1 MRLTAR
7 EIEILEFI
15 KRHPMISQEEL
26 ARHFGI
32 TRSSVAVHISNLMK
46 KGAIMGKGYVVNEQ
60 VSIVVIGRVFLEIN
74 INGSDNKTDIDLQY
88 TGFALESCKA
98 LKGLGLH
105 LKVVSIV
112 GNDDLALNLVEE
124 LQSREADIAYLI
136 RHAEKRSS
144 RQVIV
149 NGILTY
155 EEGFTLGD
163 YEEAI
168 NQKEWVAIN
177 CHWLLI
183 EPAFLDYAAQKWMDK
198 DQERLPFMCTS
209 LMLDSADQIPKAISR
224 FAVAV
229 LGVRDPFEV
238 EKCANDLLDYMEQ
251 GYALVSDGETC
262 LLYIDNGSILEFPL
276 LPSQKFNPEKTLPY
290 LLGGMVYGLSSGY
303 NARQAIRMAVGSAC
317 SNS

>member
-15 KRHPMISQEEL
+15 KKHPMISQEEL

-74 INGSDNKTDIDLQY
+74 IYGLGHAAQIDLRY
-88 TGFALESCKA
+88 AGFALESCKA

-105 LKVVSIV
+105 LKVVSMV
-112 GNDDLALNLVEE
+112 GNDDLALDLVEE
-124 LQSREADIAYLI
+124 LQSREADIAYLV
-136 RHAEKRSS
+136 RHSDKRSS
-144 RQVIV
+144 RIV
-149 NGILTY
+149 RVDGRIAY
-155 EEGFTLGD
+155 EEGFDLGD
-163 YEEAI
+163 YEETI
-168 NQKEWVAIN
+168 SQKEWVAVN

-183 EPAFLDYAAQKWMDK
+183 EPVFIDFAAHKWMDR
-198 DQERLPFMCTS
+198 DQERLPYMCTS
-209 LMLDSADQIPKAISR
+209 LMVDSADQIPESISR
-224 FAVAV
+224 FSVAV
-229 LGVRDPFEV
+229 LGVRDALEV
-238 EKCANDLLDYMEQ
+238 EKCAGLLLERMGQ
-251 GYALVSDGETC
+251 GYALVSDGDTC
-262 LLYIDNGSILEFPL
+262 LLYIDNGSMLEFPL

-317 SNS
+317 GNN

>member
-7 EIEILEFI
+7 ELEILEFV

-32 TRSSVAVHISNLMK
+32 TRSSAAVHISNLMK

-60 VSIVVIGRVFLEIN
+60 VSIVVIGRVFLEID
-74 INGSDNKTDIDLQY
+74 IHGSGRESDIDLSY
-88 TGFALESCKA
+88 KGFALDSCKA

-112 GNDDLALNLVEE
+112 GNDDLALDLVEE
-124 LQSREADIAYLI
+124 LQSREADIANLI
-136 RHAEKRSS
+136 RHSDKRSS
-144 RQVIV
+144 RLVRV
-149 NGILTY
+149 NGRLAY
-155 EEGFTLGD
+155 EEGFSLAD

-168 NQKEWVAIN
+168 NLKEWVAIN

-183 EPAFLDYAAQKWMDK
+183 EPVFMEYAVQKWLDR
-198 DQERLPFMCTS
+198 DQERLPYMCTGFTV
-209 LMLDSADQIPKAISR
+209 DSVEQIPDPISR
-224 FAVAV
+224 FTVAV
-229 LGVRDPFEV
+229 IGVRNPMQV
-238 EKCANDLLDYMEQ
+238 EKCTSHLLEQMDQ
-251 GYALVSDGETC
+251 GYALVSDGDSS
-262 LLYIDNGSILEFPL
+262 LLYIDNGSIVEFPL
-276 LPSQKFNPEKTLPY
+276 LPSQKFNPDKTLPY

-303 NARQAIRMAVGSAC
+303 NARQAVRMAVGSAC